1 MKIARKFVAA
11 AAACLFL
18 QTAVQAAPVQLAFW
32 PPKLQLV
39 SEDTDVGGFRFSIYG
54 RNPNM
59 TGFDL
64 GIANESTEN
73 FTGIS
78 FGFISSVGGEMRGL
92 QWQFGGANATGGMR
106 GWQSGGLCRTAEA
119 SVGIQTALVAWNQ
132 SDFKGA
138 QLSMIFNEVQQ
149 TMTGFQAGIVNH
161 ADTMNGFQLGFAN
174 FAGSIKGIQI
184 GIWNQIY
191 SKDKHSILPLVNW
204 SF

>member
-1 MKIARKFVAA
+1 VVGCLVLQAVA
-11 AAACLFL
+11 
-18 QTAVQAAPVQLAFW
+18 QAAPLQLAFW

-59 TGFDL
+59 TGLDFGL
-64 GIANESTEN
+64 ANESTEN

-78 FGFISSVGGEMRGL
+78 FGFISSVGGVMRGI

-106 GWQSGGLCRTAEA
+106 GWQSGTLCRTAEP
-119 SVGIQTALVAWNQ
+119 SVGIQTAMVTWNE

-138 QLSMIFNEVQQ
+138 QMSLIFNDTQKS
-149 TMTGFQAGIVNH
+149 MTGFQAGLVNH
-161 ADTMNGFQLGFAN
+161 ADTMKGLQLGFAN
-174 FAGSIKGIQI
+174 FAGSMNGIQI

-191 SKDKHSILPLVNW
+191 SKDKHSILPLANW